1 VGRIF
6 VLFWFFGGGGRGLCM
21 QSDCYI
27 YVYSYYYVC
36 VLILVYVCP
45 HATMY
50 VKMKEEVG
58 GQSVV
63 CVRVRLYNTLL
74 ILYYY

>member
-1 VGRIF
+1 MGRIF
-6 VLFWFFGGGGRGLCM
+6 LGFLGGAADGSVSSQTTTYMCTHTT
-21 QSDCYI
+21 I
-27 YVYSYYYVC
+27 C

-45 HATMY
+45 HATIY

-63 CVRVRLYNTLL
+63 CVRVRLYNILL